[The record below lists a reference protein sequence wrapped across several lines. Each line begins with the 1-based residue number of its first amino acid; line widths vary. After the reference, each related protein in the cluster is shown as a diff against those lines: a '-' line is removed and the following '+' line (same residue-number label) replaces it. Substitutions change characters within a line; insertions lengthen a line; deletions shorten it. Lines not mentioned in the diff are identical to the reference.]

1 MLLTDKQKPREVH
14 PMTFLARRAAMPL
27 LLCLVAAAPS
37 AVRAQF
43 VSPPQV
49 LVIREFPKPDLSGP
63 ANEKAGAAYIA
74 AAKAGK
80 PPIHHI
86 ALTSV
91 TGPQRV
97 LFFSGYPSFAALEAE
112 DKVGEKNPSAGAAFD
127 HAVDVSHW
135 VYRADLSL
143 NTRDLVGVRYL
154 EYQLLIAKPGRSE
167 EFDEWVKMYAEGYK
181 GVPGYNW
188 ATYQQVFGTNYY
200 AYLFIA
206 RYKSLSEVD
215 SVWGVGGA
223 ATLEFNKAL
232 GEAKLKKL
240 RAMWSVIVDSEMT
253 NLFRIS
259 PEMSRPTDDVIKAE
273 PMFWSP
279 TSVSVVKK
287 PAPAPASKP

>member
-1 MLLTDKQKPREVH
+1 
-14 PMTFLARRAAMPL
+14 MTFLARRAAMPL

-49 LVIREFPKPDLSGP
+49 LVIREFPKPDLGGP
-63 ANEKAGAAYIA
+63 AKEKTEAAYIA

-97 LFFSGYPSFAALEAE
+97 LFISGYPSFAALEAE
-112 DKVGEKNPSAGAAFD
+112 GKVGEKNPSAGAALD
-127 HAVDVSHW
+127 HAIDVSHW
-135 VYRADLSL
+135 VYRSDLSL

-154 EYQLLIAKPGRSE
+154 EVQLLIAKPGRTE
-167 EFDEWVKMYAEGYK
+167 EFDEWVKMYVDGYK
-181 GVPGYNW
+181 NVPGYNW

-223 ATLEFNKAL
+223 ATQAFNSAL
-232 GEAKLKKL
+232 GEDRLKKL
-240 RAMWSVIVDSEMT
+240 RAMWSVVVDSEMT
-253 NLFRIS
+253 NLFSIS

-273 PMFWSP
+273 PTFWSP
-279 TSVSVVKK
+279 TPASVAKK
-287 PAPAPASKP
+287 PVPATTGKP